1 MGSYDEMLVR
11 LEKYRKSIPIK
22 QKQMGQAIGVS
33 QEQYSYLENGNTKL
47 TDKNLKALADTGA
60 DIDYIITGEHF
71 QYSADELEDEI
82 NRAGKERDF
91 ALKMV
96 ANVMSEKIE
105 RGELQNVSRSE
116 AKLIEAM
123 ADSWDDFSM
132 VNFVREEE
140 RCSQIEMAQRLGV
153 GIKKYRELEKETL
166 YPDAELLLSLYN
178 MSGYQPALFMNLC
191 DRRMLAVKM
200 LWSAFEAGDKS
211 QLLDFVRNLR
221 NIMQGNTDEQKNN
234 DYRG

>member
-11 LEKYRKSIPIK
+11 LEKYRKSIPMK
-22 QKQMGQAIGVS
+22 QKQMGQAIGVI

-82 NRAGKERDF
+82 NRAG
-91 ALKMV
+91 
-96 ANVMSEKIE
+96 NVMSEKIE

-140 RCSQIEMAQRLGV
+140 QCSQIEMAQRLGV

>member
-1 MGSYDEMLVR
+1 MSSYDEMLVR
-11 LEKYRKSIPIK
+11 LEKYRKSIHMM

-71 QYSADELEDEI
+71 QYNADDLEAEI
-82 NRAGKERDF
+82 NRSGKGRNF
-91 ALKMV
+91 ALKML

-105 RGELQNVSRSE
+105 RGEIQNVSKSE
-116 AKLIEAM
+116 AKLISAM
-123 ADSWDDFSM
+123 TDSWDDFSM
-132 VNFVREEE
+132 VSFVREEE

-153 GIKKYRELEKETL
+153 GIKKYRELEKETQ

-200 LWSAFEAGDKS
+200 LWSAFETEDKS

-221 NIMQGNTDEQKNN
+221 NVMQGNTDDKKNN
-234 DYRG
+234 DY

>member
-11 LEKYRKSIPIK
+11 LEKYRKSIPMK

-82 NRAGKERDF
+82 NRAGKER
-91 ALKMV
+91 KMV

-140 RCSQIEMAQRLGV
+140 QCSQIEMAQRLGV

-221 NIMQGNTDEQKNN
+221 NIMQVNTDEQKNN

>member
-1 MGSYDEMLVR
+1 
-11 LEKYRKSIPIK
+11 
-22 QKQMGQAIGVS
+22 
-33 QEQYSYLENGNTKL
+33 
-47 TDKNLKALADTGA
+47 
-60 DIDYIITGEHF
+60 
-71 QYSADELEDEI
+71 
-82 NRAGKERDF
+82 
-91 ALKMV
+91 
-96 ANVMSEKIE
+96 
-105 RGELQNVSRSE
+105 
-116 AKLIEAM
+116 
-123 ADSWDDFSM
+123 M

-140 RCSQIEMAQRLGV
+140 QCSQIEMAQRLGV